1 MAHTSLAVT
10 ERPPITTNHTTVP
23 PSPEASERRAYSPE
37 EEQRITQLLP
47 LAELMDQYPEVAER
61 FSVMK
66 WLTMGASDRDER
78 FAGRHPW
85 PERQLHGE
93 TYVYSVPVVAG
104 ILLQTDPYTQET
116 RYSALSVMKDNW
128 KNDPDAWLVTQLD
141 LHNGKSQQI
150 PVMDVRVDAKHQ
162 ANIILQPDNYANMPP
177 LSRPDPRVTPLRDLR
192 RIDAQLDADYHAAP
206 TATYYNSH
214 RRPGAIVDIELLGEA
229 LRRTMGE
236 RLETEVFGDF
246 ADKGLSW
253 DAIDPKDSIDDLPL
267 CLDDHPAIAAM
278 VQRVLTS
285 TGIHR

>member
-128 KNDPDAWLVTQLD
+128 KNDPGAWLVTQLN

-236 RLETEVFGDF
+236 RLDREVF
-246 ADKGLSW
+246 AGLEDVTPSW
-253 DAIDPKDSIDDLPL
+253 DITYPKDTIENSPFDNPDTAGLARSAL
-267 CLDDHPAIAAM
+267 RTM
-278 VQRVLTS
+278 
-285 TGIHR
+285 GITR

>member
-141 LHNGKSQQI
+141 LHSGKSQQI

-236 RLETEVFGDF
+236 RLDREVF
-246 ADKGLSW
+246 AGLEDVTSSW
-253 DAIDPKDSIDDLPL
+253 YITYPKDTIENSPFDNPDTAGLARSAL
-267 CLDDHPAIAAM
+267 RTM
-278 VQRVLTS
+278 
-285 TGIHR
+285 GITR